1 MDVFYKDLTVQAIGQ
16 MKANRSACYNAGTIS
31 DSILS
36 EPCELKALVKAEKSQ
51 KPLSYMY
58 FLKRRKQ
65 WEDKSDKESTTTQ
78 VAHKDLTDV
87 DDQQKKLP
95 PKLKENSS

>member
-1 MDVFYKDLTVQAIGQ
+1 MCAIGQ
-16 MKANRSACYNAGTIS
+16 MKANRSACYKAGTIS

-36 EPCELKALVKAEKSQ
+36 EPCEQKALVMAEKSQ
-51 KPLSYMY
+51 KPLSYVY

-65 WEDKSDKESTTTQ
+65 WEDESDTESTTTQ
-78 VAHKDLTDV
+78 VAHEDLTDV

-95 PKLKENSS
+95 PELEENSS

>member
-1 MDVFYKDLTVQAIGQ
+1 M
-16 MKANRSACYNAGTIS
+16 
-31 DSILS
+31 
-36 EPCELKALVKAEKSQ
+36 AEKNQ

-65 WEDKSDKESTTTQ
+65 WEDESDKQSTTTQ
-78 VAHKDLTDV
+78 VAHEDLTDV
-87 DDQQKKLP
+87 ADQQKKMP

>member
-1 MDVFYKDLTVQAIGQ
+1 M
-16 MKANRSACYNAGTIS
+16 
-31 DSILS
+31 
-36 EPCELKALVKAEKSQ
+36 AEKNQ

-65 WEDKSDKESTTTQ
+65 WEDESDKESTTTQ
-78 VAHKDLTDV
+78 VAHEDLTDV
-87 DDQQKKLP
+87 ADQQKKMP

>member
-1 MDVFYKDLTVQAIGQ
+1 MDVFYKDLTVRAIGQ
-16 MKANRSACYNAGTIS
+16 MKANRSACYNAGNIS

-36 EPCELKALVKAEKSQ
+36 EPCELKALVMDEKSQ

-65 WEDKSDKESTTTQ
+65 WEDESDKESTTTQ
-78 VAHKDLTDV
+78 VAHEDLTDV
-87 DDQQKKLP
+87 ADQQKKLP